1 MIDTSIQK
9 ANVYTVYN
17 FLEGRLKM
25 NQPIPNSPQE
35 AWLQVLGKGLVT
47 FPERWWDEL
56 GMQNGTFVKAKK
68 EGKRVIIETQAVEVV
83 PSDNVEESLTVSIA
97 QLKAAQQLERLYQLR
112 NPEEV
117 WHFLEM
123 HQYLVPLLVE
133 AHDYI
138 KKYFPTADRVLRY
151 APDPEIVNEEQLIL
165 YIATNQDVDEAHEVM
180 EQFDHDWWSKAGD
193 QADDDLC
200 IMLRFV

>member
-56 GMQNGTFVKAKK
+56 GVQNGTFVKAKK

-83 PSDNVEESLTVSIA
+83 PSDNAEENLTVSIA
-97 QLKAAQQLERLYQLR
+97 QLKAAQQLERLYQFR

-123 HQYLVPLLVE
+123 HQYLVPLLME
-133 AHDYI
+133 AHSHI
-138 KKYFPTADRVLRY
+138 RKYFPTADLILEY
-151 APDPEIVNEEQLIL
+151 AADPEVAGEEQLIL
-165 YIATNQDVDEAHEVM
+165 SIAAEQDADEAINVLM
-180 EQFDHDWWSKAGD
+180 QLDYNWWFDANS
-193 QADDDLC
+193 QACNNLC
-200 IMLRFV
+200 ITIGY